1 MLWWLMMGYL
11 AVTLTT
17 MICLLLMVARHVL
30 NLRKAN
36 PRDVTIAE
44 QQHRDARSMTPNG

>member
-17 MICLLLMVARHVL
+17 MVLLLLMVARHVL
-30 NLRKAN
+30 TLRKTDPQNA
-36 PRDVTIAE
+36 TIAE
-44 QQHRDARSMTPNG
+44 QEHRDARSMTPNG